1 LGHVSYHPTTVRI
14 RPATEDD
21 LLSLAHIFVRTV
33 TDLDARFRPDHPAIP
48 IEPESRLVVYRH
60 LLRTGALFVADDPDP
75 AGFSAAILRDGVW
88 FLSQLWV
95 LPERQGEGIGAALLD
110 EALAWG
116 SGAGAFTVVASPHPA
131 AVTLYL
137 RASMYPL
144 WIQYELEDP
153 GRAPIPEPPPGA
165 DPLRDD
171 DQPWVDALDRQVRGA
186 VRPED
191 HALFRGEA
199 TGLALRPDGRP
210 RGYVYAWP
218 GGKVGP
224 GAVRD
229 PADLPDLL
237 RAARHAA
244 GGPISVAVPSTNWTA
259 LRELLGLGL
268 VPTTINTFLASRP
281 LGDGARYLSSG
292 GALG

>member
-1 LGHVSYHPTTVRI
+1 VRI
-14 RPATEDD
+14 RPANEDD
-21 LLSLAHIFVRTV
+21 LLPLARMFVRTV
-33 TDLDARFRPDHPAIP
+33 AVLDQRFWPDHTRVS
-48 IEPESRLVVYRH
+48 IEPESRLPVYRH
-60 LLRTGALFVADDPDP
+60 LLRTGAMSVAEDPDP
-75 AGFSAAILRDGVW
+75 VGFSAAIVRDGVW

-95 LPERQGEGIGAALLD
+95 LPERHGEGVGAALLD

-116 SGAGAFTVVASPHPA
+116 RGAGAGAFSVVASPHPA

-137 RASMYPL
+137 RASMFPL
-144 WIQYELEDP
+144 WLQYDLESAVAP
-153 GRAPIPEPPPGA
+153 PIPEPPPGT
-165 DPLRDD
+165 DTLGDD
-171 DQPWVDALDRQVRGA
+171 DQPWLDELDRAVHGA
-186 VRPED
+186 ARPED
-191 HALFRGEA
+191 HALFRAEA
-199 TGLALRPDGRP
+199 AGLALRRDGHP

-244 GGPISVAVPSTNWTA
+244 GGPIRVAVPSTNWTA

-268 VPTTINTFLASRP
+268 TPAMTNTFLASRP
-281 LGDGARYLSSG
+281 MGNGARYLSSG